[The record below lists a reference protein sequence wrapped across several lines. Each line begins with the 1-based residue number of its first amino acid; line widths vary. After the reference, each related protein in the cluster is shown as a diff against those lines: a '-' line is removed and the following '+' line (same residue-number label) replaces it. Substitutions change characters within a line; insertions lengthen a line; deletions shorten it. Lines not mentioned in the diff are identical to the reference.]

1 MSSDLLLFVVAPYV
15 ALSLA
20 IVVSVLRWR
29 RHPFT
34 VSALSSQ
41 LLEGRKL
48 FWGSIP
54 FHWGISVILVGHLAA
69 LAVPEA
75 FEFWNGAPI
84 RLYLLEATGLG
95 LALWAGLGLVVLIW
109 RRFTSARVRAVT
121 SPMDLVVLAVI
132 GVQLVTGIW
141 IAVGHRFGSFW
152 GTSVMVPYMR
162 SLLVFQPEP
171 ELVAILPVVIKTH
184 VVTFWVFLAVFPFT
198 RLVHIVTV
206 PFGYLI
212 RPWQRVVR
220 LERERWVYHPDAP
233 EVIRRVR

>member
-1 MSSDLLLFVVAPYV
+1 
-15 ALSLA
+15 
-20 IVVSVLRWR
+20 
-29 RHPFT
+29 
-34 VSALSSQ
+34 
-41 LLEGRKL
+41 
-48 FWGSIP
+48 
-54 FHWGISVILVGHLAA
+54 
-69 LAVPEA
+69 
-75 FEFWNGAPI
+75 
-84 RLYLLEATGLG
+84 
-95 LALWAGLGLVVLIW
+95 
-109 RRFTSARVRAVT
+109 
-121 SPMDLVVLAVI
+121 MDLVVLAVI

-220 LERERWVYHPDAP
+220 LERERWVCYPDAP